1 MGGTVGAES
10 QEGQGSRF
18 WVDLPLPFA
27 EPPLTAELAAPPL
40 PDPEQPPRVLV
51 VDDHPVN
58 RQVAMLMLDAAGFS
72 VDTAC
77 NGAEAVEAVQAKTYE
92 AVFMDLHMPVMDG
105 LAATRAIRGL
115 QGAPAQTPIIAM
127 TAAAMP
133 EDLAR
138 CDDAG
143 MDGHIAKPIEH
154 AALLEAALNA
164 HHPPRRAVG

>member
-1 MGGTVGAES
+1 M
-10 QEGQGSRF
+10 
-18 WVDLPLPFA
+18 
-27 EPPLTAELAAPPL
+27 
-40 PDPEQPPRVLV
+40 
-51 VDDHPVN
+51 
-58 RQVAMLMLDAAGFS
+58 
-72 VDTAC
+72 
-77 NGAEAVEAVQAKTYE
+77 QAQTYD

-105 LAATRAIRGL
+105 LAAARAIRRL
-115 QGAPAQTPIIAM
+115 QGASAKTPIIAM

-164 HHPPRRAVG
+164 HHPPRSAAG